1 MPRIGMSELLLIL
14 AIALIVFGPS
24 RLPSLGRMVG
34 KTVGQIKNYANTITE
49 DLENTKQE
57 TPATTDAS
65 VQESAADV
73 PAKKDPGSAEM

>member
-34 KTVGQIKNYANTITE
+34 KTVGQIKNYANNITE

-57 TPATTDAS
+57 TPATTDTP
-65 VQESAADV
+65 VQESAAKV
-73 PAKKDPGSAEM
+73 PAKKDPGNAEL